1 MVNAQEMLSKQKAG
15 QGKKVSKPIARKW
28 TPCSRTDLHQR
39 SRREHALTSLGA
51 EKPGT
56 LT

>member
-15 QGKKVSKPIARKW
+15 QGKVSKPIARKW